1 MPTLSNGVFGAI
13 RRPGPLGLG
22 PMGAQGSG
30 PEAWSSPLV
39 SGEDATNPRLLDEF
53 GGYFTIERHLRGLGL
68 SELEATL
75 GFREGLLA
83 AGVLIYVFKE
93 QPKVGQFVFAG
104 STRYSNAEGLVAREQ
119 RLKAASMV
127 VPGAWLNERLVKVVP
142 LRTPPAERDSYPI
155 ADSPVEQWQLLV
167 QLPAE
172 LVCVLKGDRR
182 YFPR

>member
-1 MPTLSNGVFGAI
+1 
-13 RRPGPLGLG
+13 
-22 PMGAQGSG
+22 
-30 PEAWSSPLV
+30 
-39 SGEDATNPRLLDEF
+39 
-53 GGYFTIERHLRGLGL
+53 
-68 SELEATL
+68 
-75 GFREGLLA
+75 
-83 AGVLIYVFKE
+83 VLIYVFKE